1 MSSSA
6 TSRKADDIQDRVMV
20 QSKNEASI
28 LIVDDEV
35 GVRDSMQEF
44 IEMAGF
50 KPAIASSA
58 EEAIELIRS
67 NSIQVIITDI
77 MLPGM
82 GGLELTRLVKKE
94 YDADV
99 IVMTGYSGDYSYEE
113 AINMGASDFVIKPVR
128 LEELL
133 LRLKRVLKERDLT
146 QERVRMMEKLQ
157 KLAITDGLTKL
168 HNSRSFYSQIEVEVD
183 RFNRYKHPLSL
194 LLLDIDHFKHY
205 NDTFGHLEGDK
216 VLVRISEIIGSCLR
230 KLDTAY
236 RYGGEE
242 FTVILPETTCEEAR
256 NVAERIRNAVKVEK
270 FDPETDDIIITI
282 SIGVTQYSPEEE
294 LSAFIQRADKAMY
307 SSKQNGRNKVTALI
321 PEKL

>member
-1 MSSSA
+1 MNHSQKQ
-6 TSRKADDIQDRVMV
+6 T
-20 QSKNEASI
+20 NI

-35 GVRDSMQEF
+35 GVRDSMHEF

-50 KPAIASSA
+50 NSIMASSA
-58 EEAIELIRS
+58 EEAIDLLKQ
-67 NSIQVIITDI
+67 NNIQVVITDI

-82 GGLELTRLVKKE
+82 GGLELTKLIKR
-94 YDADV
+94 DFNSDV

-133 LRLKRVLKERDLT
+133 LRLKRVLKERELT

-168 HNSRSFYSQIEVEVD
+168 HNSRSFYSQLEVEVD

-194 LLLDIDHFKHY
+194 LLLDIDHFKRY
-205 NDTFGHLEGDK
+205 NDNFGHLEGDK
-216 VLVRISEIIGSCLR
+216 VLVKISQLIKSCLR

-242 FTVILPETTCEEAR
+242 FTVILPETSCEEAVL
-256 NVAERIRNAVKVEK
+256 VAERIRNTVQNLNFE
-270 FDPETDDIIITI
+270 PENGKTLSITI
-282 SIGVTQYSPEEE
+282 SIGVTQYAAEEQ
-294 LSAFIQRADKAMY
+294 LSTFIQRADRAMY
-307 SSKQNGRNKVTALI
+307 LSKQNGRNRVTAVKQ
-321 PEKL
+321 EDDA